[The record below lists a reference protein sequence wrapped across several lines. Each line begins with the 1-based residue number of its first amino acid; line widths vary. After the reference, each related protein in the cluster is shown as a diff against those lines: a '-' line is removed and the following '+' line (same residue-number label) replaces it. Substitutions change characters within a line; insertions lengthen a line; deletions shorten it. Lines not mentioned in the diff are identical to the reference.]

1 MKTLSGQPLDRNL
14 AKQRSPAALGVL
26 DAAEQLAQMRG
37 FNGFSY
43 ADVAAKLSVTKASIH
58 YHFPSK
64 TDLGLAL
71 IERYRVMFA
80 AALET
85 IDRET
90 EDAGERLRR
99 YVRLYDAV
107 MCSERMCLCGMLAA
121 EYTTLPEPMQ
131 RELRRFFDANE
142 VWLAAVL
149 EHGRRAGKLTF
160 RETARERARTVLGA
174 LEGAMLVART
184 YGDVQRFRS
193 AARNLLTDLGVVRTQ
208 RTPK

>member
-1 MKTLSGQPLDRNL
+1 MKTLSRPLPDRAL
-14 AKQRSPAALGVL
+14 PKSRSAAAEGVL
-26 DAAEQLAQMRG
+26 DAAEQLAQIRG

-71 IERYRVMFA
+71 IERYGLIFG
-80 AALET
+80 AALEAIERQT
-85 IDRET
+85 D
-90 EDAGERLRR
+90 DAGEKLRR
-99 YVRLYDAV
+99 YVRLYDSV

-121 EYTTLPEPMQ
+121 EYATLPEAMQ

-149 EHGRRAGKLTF
+149 ERGRREAKLRF
-160 RETARERARTVLGA
+160 RESARERARTVLGA

-184 YGDVQRFRS
+184 YGDVRRFRS
-193 AARNLLTDLGVVRTQ
+193 AARNVLADLGVDS
-208 RTPK
+208 